1 MSIEIWCENFYDCE
15 RKHRSEVDYVRS
27 GVMKI
32 AICDDDVRICELF
45 RSAVQRLYPKASV
58 SIYTDAGKLI
68 REENLP
74 DILLL
79 DIKMPG
85 VSGIE
90 AAKDLRRNGWKGIL
104 IFITGNEEYVFE
116 AFDVKAF
123 HFLVKPIHSEKLEK
137 VLKNAVRELS
147 VQDQEEETEDAITI
161 STAGE
166 HIRVKTAEILYAEVY
181 GRKVIVVTT
190 DRKIEYYGTLSSLKA
205 LLGKGFYQPHRA
217 YLINFRYVESYDSK
231 EIVLKGSRLP
241 MARRHYQEFVEKYME
256 YCEA

>member
-1 MSIEIWCENFYDCE
+1 MRNLS
-15 RKHRSEVDYVRS
+15 S
-27 GVMKI
+27 GAEKAGDKMMRI
-32 AICDDDVRICELF
+32 TICDDDIRICEVF

-58 SIYTDAGKLI
+58 SIYTDAGKLLQ
-68 REENLP
+68 EERLP

-85 VSGIE
+85 ISGME
-90 AAKDLRRNGWKGIL
+90 AAKDLRESGWRGIL

-123 HFLVKPIHSEKLEK
+123 HFLVKPIHSEKLEE
-137 VLKNAVRELS
+137 VLENAVRELS
-147 VQDQEEETEDAITI
+147 VQDQEEETEDVITI
-161 STAGE
+161 SAAGE

-181 GRKVIVVTT
+181 GRKVIVVTK

-256 YCEA
+256 YCEV